1 MPSQLHDVFIARVVE
16 EIQNRL
22 RAFTDAESR
31 SRAFAQKIKHNG
43 SGRLDL
49 PSEDNNGGTTIRRQ
63 PDATFKHCD
72 AHWPGVVIEVSYSQK
87 TKAIP
92 HLLMITY
99 LKQMEAF
106 VLSWGW
112 ISMTKP
118 RKAQSQC
125 GVRIT

>member
-1 MPSQLHDVFIARVVE
+1 MFIARVVE

-31 SRAFAQKIKHNG
+31 SSAFAQKIKRNG

-49 PSEDNNGGTTIRRQ
+49 PSEDGGTTIRRQ

-92 HLLMITY
+92 HLADDYILETNGSVRVVVGLDIDYKT
-99 LKQMEAF
+99 KK
-106 VLSWGW
+106 GT
-112 ISMTKP
+112 ISMWRPDYVTND
-118 RKAQSQC
+118 
-125 GVRIT
+125 